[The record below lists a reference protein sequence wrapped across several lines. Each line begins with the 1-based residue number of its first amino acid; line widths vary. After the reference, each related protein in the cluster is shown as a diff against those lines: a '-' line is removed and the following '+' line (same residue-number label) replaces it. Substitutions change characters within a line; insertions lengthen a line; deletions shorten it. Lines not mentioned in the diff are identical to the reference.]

1 MIDPLREY
9 LDLMRRMPFAEA
21 ERLHND
27 FGIPWRALKATV
39 PVPTR
44 IRFTDKAESFFEPYE
59 DGKRAW
65 IIPATCVDPE
75 RPEEIKAVNPLCVV
89 AKGPVVDIVA
99 FHPDS
104 SKRFALR
111 TGAAVVL
118 GAVPPQLLQPDPVLV
133 FNDVTGWLKSGCN
146 GIVLLTRDGHQCG
159 RILRRIESPIGAHP
173 AHVEAVKRWLAL
185 PEWPRARPRPVF
197 AMAA

>member
-1 MIDPLREY
+1 MIDPCREY

-27 FGIPWRALKATV
+27 FRIPWRAIKATL

-44 IRFTDKAESFFEPYE
+44 VRFADKAQSLFEPDE
-59 DGKRAW
+59 HGKAAW
-65 IIPATCVDPE
+65 VLPATCCDPA
-75 RPEEIKAVNPLCVV
+75 RPEEIEAVNPLCVV
-89 AKGPVVDIVA
+89 AIGPVIDLVA

-104 SKRFALR
+104 SHRFALR

-118 GAVPPQLLQPDPVLV
+118 GAVPPQLLQPDSVLV
-133 FNDVTGWLKSGCN
+133 WNDVAGWLKSGCN

-159 RILRRIESPIGAHP
+159 RILRRIESPIGAPDP
-173 AHVEAVKRWLAL
+173 ALVKRWLAL
-185 PEWPRARPRPVF
+185 PEWPRARPVRVF
-197 AMAA
+197 QMRAAA

>member
-1 MIDPLREY
+1 VIDPRREY
-9 LDLMRRMPFAEA
+9 LQLMRRMPFAEV
-21 ERLHND
+21 ERLHSD
-27 FGIPWRALKATV
+27 FRIPWRAIRATL

-44 IRFTDKAESFFEPYE
+44 IRFTDKAGTLFEPCE
-59 DGKRAW
+59 DGKAAW
-65 IIPATCVDPE
+65 VIPATCVDPAHE
-75 RPEEIKAVNPLCVV
+75 EEIEAVNPLHVV
-89 AKGPVVDIVA
+89 AKGPVIDLVA

-104 SKRFALR
+104 SNRFALR

-133 FNDVTGWLKSGCN
+133 WNGVAGWLRSSCN
-146 GIVLLTRDGHQCG
+146 GIVLLTPDGHQCG

-173 AHVEAVKRWLAL
+173 AHVKAVKRWLAL